1 MAASRTRGIG
11 SALSV
16 GLLAALLGSAFSW
29 RPSYWYDEAA
39 TVFASQRR
47 LPDLWRLLDHQ
58 DAVHGL
64 YYLGMHL
71 WFRLVG
77 ESEFT
82 ARLPSAIAVGAAAAG
97 VVVLG
102 RELANPR
109 VGLLAG
115 LAFAIL
121 PRVTWAAVEVRS
133 FAATTTA
140 AVWLTVAMLV
150 AVRRGRWWWLLYA
163 VGVALSL
170 LLFLDLA
177 ALVAAHGVTVA
188 LIARRASIMWAVA
201 ALGGAIVALPAVRLI
216 TSQSGQVAWI
226 PPLDRHFVRALAE
239 YQWFVGAPLFALSAA
254 ILLVGAVYVARSV
267 RSDLVAVALPW
278 ALVPTALIACYSL
291 FVEPIYL
298 DRYLTFTAPA
308 VALLLGSAI
317 AVLARARW
325 VAPAVLAVLVAT
337 AAPAYVAQRGEWS
350 KPSQMDFSAVL
361 RFFEE
366 HGEPGDCVL
375 FANRVDW
382 NPTSARVP
390 LNIRPAAFAG
400 LRDPGAGR
408 SATANGWLWDENLP
422 VALVRLDDCDV
433 VWFVGDGERES
444 ASTVRHT
451 SNEVW
456 HLDPYHFESS
466 ADGRLLAAA
475 GFVVDERWQLH
486 VSQVVRLTRAVP

>member
-64 YYLGMHL
+64 YYLGMHF

-82 ARLPSAIAVGAAAAG
+82 ARLPSAIAVGVAAAG

-150 AVRRGRWWWLLYA
+150 AVRRGRW
-163 VGVALSL
+163 LSL
-170 LLFLDLA
+170 I
-177 ALVAAHGVTVA
+177 H
-188 LIARRASIMWAVA
+188 I
-201 ALGGAIVALPAVRLI
+201 
-216 TSQSGQVAWI
+216 
-226 PPLDRHFVRALAE
+226 
-239 YQWFVGAPLFALSAA
+239 
-254 ILLVGAVYVARSV
+254 
-267 RSDLVAVALPW
+267 
-278 ALVPTALIACYSL
+278 
-291 FVEPIYL
+291 
-298 DRYLTFTAPA
+298 
-308 VALLLGSAI
+308 
-317 AVLARARW
+317 
-325 VAPAVLAVLVAT
+325 
-337 AAPAYVAQRGEWS
+337 
-350 KPSQMDFSAVL
+350 
-361 RFFEE
+361 
-366 HGEPGDCVL
+366 
-375 FANRVDW
+375 
-382 NPTSARVP
+382 
-390 LNIRPAAFAG
+390 
-400 LRDPGAGR
+400 
-408 SATANGWLWDENLP
+408 
-422 VALVRLDDCDV
+422 
-433 VWFVGDGERES
+433 
-444 ASTVRHT
+444 
-451 SNEVW
+451 
-456 HLDPYHFESS
+456 
-466 ADGRLLAAA
+466 
-475 GFVVDERWQLH
+475 
-486 VSQVVRLTRAVP
+486 